1 MSSSVSGPG
10 LRAAGF
16 PFSAVVG
23 MDELRLALVLNAVSP
38 AIGGVLV
45 RGEKGTAKS
54 TMVRALAAVLPD
66 VDVVAGCR
74 FSCDPAD
81 PDPDCPDGPHEAGS
95 PGAPGAR
102 TRPARLVELPVG
114 ASEDRLLGALDI
126 ERALTEGVKAYEPGL
141 LAAAHR
147 GVLYV
152 DEVNLLH
159 DHLVDLLLDAAALG
173 ISYVER
179 DGVSV
184 RHAARFLLVGTMNPE
199 EGELRPQLLDRFGLT
214 VEAAAPR
221 DPGPR
226 AEVVRR
232 RLDYD
237 ADPDGFRARWQAA
250 ETGLAGRIAAARR
263 TLPRVVLPD
272 AALRQVASV
281 CAAFGVDGLR
291 ADLVIARAAMA
302 HAAWQGRP
310 ETGAEDIRAA
320 ARLALP
326 HRRRRQPFD
335 APQLDEQ
342 QLDEALAAGASDD
355 DDPGPGDGG
364 AGGGDGPGGPG
375 GSPPPDDLQGPAS
388 SPSPADPT
396 PTGHSSPNNP
406 ASHDGHDRPA
416 GQEHP
421 TGHSGAAEPDG
432 AGQDGTGQDGTA
444 GPAPAGP
451 AAAPGATF
459 RVRRLEVPG
468 VGAGAEGRRSRARGS
483 AGRVTGARRPRG
495 PVRQVHLTATLT
507 AAAPYQV
514 QRGRTGPGGLRLRR
528 EDLREARREGREG
541 NLILFLVD
549 ASGSMAARARMGA
562 VKGAVL
568 SLLLDA
574 YQRRDKVGLI
584 TFRGSAA
591 RVLLPPTSSVEAAAA
606 RLAELP
612 TGGRTPLAAGL
623 LRAHEVLRTER
634 LRDPD
639 RRPLLVVV
647 TDGRATA
654 SPAASASSATSA
666 SPATT
671 ASPAA
676 LASPATT
683 AHPGASHSR
692 TPTDPDSPLSHN
704 PDPVT
709 AAHQAAGLLAA
720 AQVTSVV
727 VDCESGTIRLGL
739 AAGLARALDGTLLRL
754 DELAAGPLADSVR
767 DLSGLPHPARPGPA
781 LLTGEVA

>member
-1 MSSSVSGPG
+1 MSSNVSSTG
-10 LRAAGF
+10 LRGAGF

-237 ADPDGFRARWQAA
+237 ADPDGFRARWQVA
-250 ETGLAGRIAAARR
+250 ETALAGRIEAARR
-263 TLPRVVLPD
+263 ALPRVVLPD

-281 CAAFGVDGLR
+281 CASFGVDGLR
-291 ADLVIARAAMA
+291 ADLVIARAALA
-302 HAAWQGRP
+302 HAAWQGRL
-310 ETGAEDIRAA
+310 EVDAEDIRAA

-364 AGGGDGPGGPG
+364 AGGGDDSGGRAAPAARAAPHHPETPRPHQLRRPPSRQPRPRQPHPQRPLQPQQSRESRQPRKQGAPHGPQRSGQRRVTRARTGRTVPPPPSPPRRREPRSGSGGSKCPGSARARRAGVPGPGDPPG
-375 GSPPPDDLQGPAS
+375 GSPGR
-388 SPSPADPT
+388 
-396 PTGHSSPNNP
+396 G
-406 ASHDGHDRPA
+406 
-416 GQEHP
+416 
-421 TGHSGAAEPDG
+421 
-432 AGQDGTGQDGTA
+432 
-444 GPAPAGP
+444 APAG
-451 AAAPGATF
+451 
-459 RVRRLEVPG
+459 
-468 VGAGAEGRRSRARGS
+468 RSARS
-483 AGRVTGARRPRG
+483 T
-495 PVRQVHLTATLT
+495 
-507 AAAPYQV
+507 
-514 QRGRTGPGGLRLRR
+514 
-528 EDLREARREGREG
+528 
-541 NLILFLVD
+541 
-549 ASGSMAARARMGA
+549 
-562 VKGAVL
+562 
-568 SLLLDA
+568 
-574 YQRRDKVGLI
+574 
-584 TFRGSAA
+584 
-591 RVLLPPTSSVEAAAA
+591 
-606 RLAELP
+606 
-612 TGGRTPLAAGL
+612 
-623 LRAHEVLRTER
+623 
-634 LRDPD
+634 
-639 RRPLLVVV
+639 
-647 TDGRATA
+647 
-654 SPAASASSATSA
+654 
-666 SPATT
+666 
-671 ASPAA
+671 
-676 LASPATT
+676 
-683 AHPGASHSR
+683 
-692 TPTDPDSPLSHN
+692 
-704 PDPVT
+704 
-709 AAHQAAGLLAA
+709 
-720 AQVTSVV
+720 
-727 VDCESGTIRLGL
+727 
-739 AAGLARALDGTLLRL
+739 
-754 DELAAGPLADSVR
+754 
-767 DLSGLPHPARPGPA
+767 
-781 LLTGEVA
+781 